1 MQPRFSHVDDLRNSQ
16 FSCQVASVNRVVAKE
31 VQAMGINRG
40 ICQMSPLSEE
50 DLARRLEEA
59 ILLDPC
65 SALSHS
71 PLSLSLNSSENSSD
85 AEEGAE
91 EDRLPSASVDILATK
106 RPRTKSFRPLTFYE
120 VEQVVDKYY
129 YDDESKEAAAG
140 ELDILITYLKG
151 QKNLH
156 MQSKMVCEKWLNA
169 LLIPTLLITAAIT
182 IFAPFIQSYAWSGG
196 FISGLN
202 ASTAFLISL
211 VKYLKLESSVEM
223 FHHTVNQFDKLE
235 TSVEFTT
242 SKLMFILDTTE
253 KSRLVLEKI
262 QEIEK
267 KVSEIKEWNSQ
278 LIPSAV
284 VRVFP
289 VICNLNIFSFIKRVE
304 SAKRG
309 LVAKFKDV
317 KNEIRFIEFKTMQS
331 PPTTPGSPRKTDK
344 YLRRLEYLN
353 EVKEKMK
360 EELIHYRQ
368 AYCHIDQ
375 VFTREIQFAQTSSA
389 LWRRPSLPQTT
400 TTSNPVVDR
409 FLFQQPDFIV
419 L

>member
-1 MQPRFSHVDDLRNSQ
+1 MFDNDQ
-16 FSCQVASVNRVVAKE
+16 AS
-31 VQAMGINRG
+31 
-40 ICQMSPLSEE
+40 
-50 DLARRLEEA
+50 
-59 ILLDPC
+59 ILLLP
-65 SALSHS
+65 ASHS
-71 PLSLSLNSSENSSD
+71 PLSLSLNSSENSSENSSSSSD
-85 AEEGAE
+85 
-91 EDRLPSASVDILATK
+91 VDNLESDVEIFK
-106 RPRTKSFRPLTFYE
+106 PPQRRQKNKFRPLTFYE
-120 VEQVVDKYY
+120 VEQVLDKYY
-129 YDDESKEAAAG
+129 YEDDTKEAAAG

-156 MQSKMVCEKWLNA
+156 LQSKMVCESWLNA
-169 LLIPTLLITAAIT
+169 LLIPTLMITAAIT
-182 IFAPFIQSYAWSGG
+182 IFAPFIQSFAWSGG

-202 ASTAFLISL
+202 ATTAFLISL

-242 SKLMFILDTTE
+242 SKLMFVLDTTE

-278 LIPSAV
+278 LVPSAV

-317 KNEIRFIEFKTMQS
+317 KNEIRYIEFKQQQQTQ
-331 PPTTPGSPRKTDK
+331 PAQPKTDRYAK
-344 YLRRLEYLN
+344 RLEYLN
-353 EVKEKMK
+353 DVKDKIR

-375 VFTREIQFAQTSSA
+375 IFTREIQFAQTLRVNLFTFASQQQQQRQ
-389 LWRRPSLPQTT
+389 LQYGSL
-400 TTSNPVVDR
+400 NPVVDR
-409 FLFQQPDFIV
+409 FLFQQQQQSLSGGITT
-419 L
+419 LQ

>member
-1 MQPRFSHVDDLRNSQ
+1 M
-16 FSCQVASVNRVVAKE
+16 A
-31 VQAMGINRG
+31 
-40 ICQMSPLSEE
+40 PLSED

-59 ILLDPC
+59 ILLEPA
-65 SALSHS
+65 SSSHS

-85 AEEGAE
+85 DAEEE
-91 EDRLPSASVDILATK
+91 HLSASVANK
-106 RPRTKSFRPLTFYE
+106 RSNNKSFRPLTFYE
-120 VEQVVDKYY
+120 VEQVLDKYY
-129 YDDESKEAAAG
+129 YDDESKEASAS

-202 ASTAFLISL
+202 ASIAFLISL

-242 SKLMFILDTTE
+242 SKLMFVLDTTE

-317 KNEIRFIEFKTMQS
+317 KNEIRFIEYKMMQS
-331 PPTTPGSPRKTDK
+331 PSPSAKNDK
-344 YLRRLEYLN
+344 YLRRLEYLQ

-360 EELIHYRQ
+360 EELMHYRQ
-368 AYCHIDQ
+368 AYCDIDQ
-375 VFTREIQFAQTSSA
+375 IFTREIQFAQTTM
-389 LWRRPSLPQTT
+389 WRRRTPSFSS
-400 TTSNPVVDR
+400 TSNPIVDR
-409 FLFQQPDFIV
+409 FLFQHTPDNIIV

>member
-1 MQPRFSHVDDLRNSQ
+1 MFDNEQ
-16 FSCQVASVNRVVAKE
+16 AS
-31 VQAMGINRG
+31 
-40 ICQMSPLSEE
+40 
-50 DLARRLEEA
+50 
-59 ILLDPC
+59 ILLLP
-65 SALSHS
+65 LPTSHS
-71 PLSLSLNSSENSSD
+71 PLSLSLNSSENSSETSSSDVD
-85 AEEGAE
+85 ADADADEMFHPPG
-91 EDRLPSASVDILATK
+91 RQK
-106 RPRTKSFRPLTFYE
+106 NKFRPLTFYE
-120 VEQVVDKYY
+120 VEQVLDKYY
-129 YDDESKEAAAG
+129 YEDDTKEAAAG

-156 MQSKMVCEKWLNA
+156 LQSKMVCESWLNA
-169 LLIPTLLITAAIT
+169 LLIPTLMITAAIT
-182 IFAPFIQSYAWSGG
+182 IFAPFIQTFPWSGG

-202 ASTAFLISL
+202 ATTAFLISL

-242 SKLMFILDTTE
+242 SKLMFVLDTTE

-278 LIPSAV
+278 LVPSAV

-317 KNEIRFIEFKTMQS
+317 KNEIRYIEYKQQQPELTAQ
-331 PPTTPGSPRKTDK
+331 PKTDRYAK
-344 YLRRLEYLN
+344 RLEYLN
-353 EVKEKMK
+353 DVKDKIR

-375 VFTREIQFAQTSSA
+375 IFTREIQFAQTLRVTLFAFASQQQQLQYGS
-389 LWRRPSLPQTT
+389 
-400 TTSNPVVDR
+400 SNPVVDR
-409 FLFQQPDFIV
+409 FLFQQQQQSLSDGITT
-419 L
+419 LQ

>member
-1 MQPRFSHVDDLRNSQ
+1 MQF
-16 FSCQVASVNRVVAKE
+16 A
-31 VQAMGINRG
+31 
-40 ICQMSPLSEE
+40 EE
-50 DLARRLEEA
+50 DLTRRLEDA
-59 ILLDPC
+59 RILLLEPT
-65 SALSHS
+65 SSLSHS
-71 PLSLSLNSSENSSD
+71 PLSLSLNSSENGSSENSSSENSSSEND
-85 AEEGAE
+85 EYEKTIRKKEQQEEKE
-91 EDRLPSASVDILATK
+91 IKKKKQRQK
-106 RPRTKSFRPLTFYE
+106 FRPLTFYE
-120 VEQVVDKYY
+120 VEQVLDKYY
-129 YDDESKEAAAG
+129 YEDESKESVAG

-156 MQSKMVCEKWLNA
+156 MQSKLVCERWLNA

-182 IFAPFIQSYAWSGG
+182 IFAPFLQTYSWSGG

-202 ASTAFLISL
+202 ATTAFLISL

-242 SKLMFILDTTE
+242 SKLMFVFDTTE

-278 LIPSAV
+278 IIPSAV
-284 VRVFP
+284 VRAFP

-304 SAKRG
+304 NAKRG
-309 LVAKFKDV
+309 LIAKFKDV
-317 KNEIRFIEFKTMQS
+317 KNEIRYIEYKTMQQQ
-331 PPTTPGSPRKTDK
+331 PQPTPIKYNK

-353 EVKEKMK
+353 EIKEKMK

-375 VFTREIQFAQTSSA
+375 LFTREIQFAQITTLSFLSQPG
-389 LWRRPSLPQTT
+389 RRTT
-400 TTSNPVVDR
+400 YTSNAIVDR
-409 FLFQQPDFIV
+409 FLFPSTTATHMDFI
-419 L
+419 LPSSSSSSSSS

>member
-1 MQPRFSHVDDLRNSQ
+1 
-16 FSCQVASVNRVVAKE
+16 
-31 VQAMGINRG
+31 
-40 ICQMSPLSEE
+40 MSPLSEE
-50 DLARRLEEA
+50 DIARRLEEA
-59 ILLDPC
+59 IILEP
-65 SALSHS
+65 SSFASHS
-71 PLSLSLNSSENSSD
+71 PISLSRNSSENSSD
-85 AEEGAE
+85 AEEHDND
-91 EDRLPSASVDILATK
+91 DRHHVPSATTSIK
-106 RPRTKSFRPLTFYE
+106 RPKNKSFRPLTFYE
-120 VEQVVDKYY
+120 VEQVLDKYY

-156 MQSKMVCEKWLNA
+156 MQSKMVCENWLNA

-182 IFAPFIQSYAWSGG
+182 IFAPFIQTYAWSGG

-202 ASTAFLISL
+202 ASTGFLISL

-242 SKLMFILDTTE
+242 SKLMFVLDTTE

-331 PPTTPGSPRKTDK
+331 PTSSPPKNDK

-360 EELIHYRQ
+360 EELIHWRQ

-375 VFTREIQFAQTSSA
+375 IFTREIQFAQKTTT
-389 LWRRPSLPQTT
+389 WRRPLLPL

>member
-1 MQPRFSHVDDLRNSQ
+1 MP
-16 FSCQVASVNRVVAKE
+16 
-31 VQAMGINRG
+31 
-40 ICQMSPLSEE
+40 PLSEE
-50 DLARRLEEA
+50 DLARRIEET
-59 ILLDPC
+59 ILLEP
-65 SALSHS
+65 SSTLSHS

-85 AEEGAE
+85 AEDAPVGKK
-91 EDRLPSASVDILATK
+91 DK
-106 RPRTKSFRPLTFYE
+106 RAFRPLTFYE
-120 VEQVVDKYY
+120 VEQVLDKYY
-129 YDDESKEAAAG
+129 YDDESKEASAG

-156 MQSKMVCEKWLNA
+156 MQSKIVCEKWLNA

-182 IFAPFIQSYAWSGG
+182 IFAPFIQTYAWSGG

-202 ASTAFLISL
+202 ATTAFLISL

-242 SKLMFILDTTE
+242 SKLMFVLDTTE

-317 KNEIRFIEFKTMQS
+317 KNEIRYIEYKMMQS
-331 PPTTPGSPRKTDK
+331 PTPRNPDK

-375 VFTREIQFAQTSSA
+375 IFTREIQFAQTT
-389 LWRRPSLPQTT
+389 LLMWRRTPIFSSS
-400 TTSNPVVDR
+400 SNPIVDR
-409 FLFQQPDFIV
+409 FLFQHTSDNIIV

>member
-1 MQPRFSHVDDLRNSQ
+1 LESDVEIFKPPQ
-16 FSCQVASVNRVVAKE
+16 
-31 VQAMGINRG
+31 
-40 ICQMSPLSEE
+40 
-50 DLARRLEEA
+50 RRQK
-59 ILLDPC
+59 
-65 SALSHS
+65 
-71 PLSLSLNSSENSSD
+71 N
-85 AEEGAE
+85 
-91 EDRLPSASVDILATK
+91 K
-106 RPRTKSFRPLTFYE
+106 FRPLTFYE
-120 VEQVVDKYY
+120 VEQVLDKYY
-129 YDDESKEAAAG
+129 YEDDTKEAAAG

-156 MQSKMVCEKWLNA
+156 LQSKMVCESWLNA
-169 LLIPTLLITAAIT
+169 LLIPTLMITAAIT
-182 IFAPFIQSYAWSGG
+182 IFAPFIQTFPWSGG

-202 ASTAFLISL
+202 ATTAFLISL

-242 SKLMFILDTTE
+242 SKLMFVLDTTE

-278 LIPSAV
+278 LVPSAV

-317 KNEIRFIEFKTMQS
+317 KNEIRYIEFKLQQ
-331 PPTTPGSPRKTDK
+331 PAQPKTDRYAK
-344 YLRRLEYLN
+344 RLEYLN
-353 EVKEKMK
+353 DVKDKIR

-375 VFTREIQFAQTSSA
+375 IFTREIQFAQTLRVTLFA
-389 LWRRPSLPQTT
+389 FASLRQQQQQQQQQQYGS
-400 TTSNPVVDR
+400 SNPVVDR
-409 FLFQQPDFIV
+409 FLFQQQQQSLSGGITT
-419 L
+419 LQ